1 MLDANN
7 RFDTIPLVTK
17 HWTDGHRNVWVTR
30 YHLGCGERD
39 DMPPADGSSADL
51 RPSADGSAV
60 RIWLS
65 CRQPACLYPRAAP
78 RLWLGQTD
86 GLTDGRI

>member
-30 YHLGCGERD
+30 YHPGWGETICL
-39 DMPPADGSSADL
+39 PPT
-51 RPSADGSAV
+51 AV
-60 RIWLS
+60 RRIYV
-65 CRQPACLYPRAAP
+65 RPRTGPQSAY
-78 RLWLGQTD
+78 G
-86 GLTDGRI
+86 